1 MGLGEGIIYLND
13 EESIHLPV
21 CEDAAVLLPHL
32 SHPKNH
38 GDSAQVVI
46 IFDPK
51 QLLSRFPPRCV
62 VMLQV

>member
-32 SHPKNH
+32 SDPKNA
-38 GDSAQVVI
+38 GDSFQVL

-51 QLLSRFPPRCV
+51 QHLSRFPPRCV